1 MAVKTANPT
10 FQSFRGTIRAKGG
23 IIRDFAVAPNRRLNG
38 LSDRLELK
46 WVAGQRGKPA
56 LNADIQN
63 VLETV
68 RMIADPDFEVLGT
81 NATSSSVAFA
91 VTGGVTLTTAGADGD
106 AVILLPHL
114 DANQSGWTQFTW
126 GTSKSVEWECEIA
139 TGASIASMA
148 CWAGL
153 KLTQTGTVATDD
165 DQVYLRYQSGVTS
178 GNWVVVS
185 SIANTDTQTDTGIAV
200 AVSTRYRIKIRIDSA
215 RKAYVYLSSG
225 ASPATGADE
234 RVPNW
239 TLLYTTAA
247 LTSVNLIPYI
257 GVSAQGAAA
266 AKALTVYGEAI
277 SKTIG

>member
-1 MAVKTANPT
+1 MAVKTATPT

-23 IIRDFAVAPNRRLNG
+23 IVRDFAVVPNRRVNC

-46 WVAGQRGKPA
+46 WVAGARGKPA

-63 VLETV
+63 VAESV

-81 NATSSSVAFA
+81 NATTASVTYAA
-91 VTGGVTLTTAGADGD
+91 GGGVTLTTAGADGD

-114 DANQSGWTQFTW
+114 DTNQTGWTQFTW
-126 GTSKSVEWECEIA
+126 GTSKSVEWETEIA
-139 TGASIASMA
+139 TGASIASTVI
-148 CWAGL
+148 WAGL
-153 KLTQTGTVATDD
+153 KLTQVGTVATDD
-165 DQVYLRYQSGVTS
+165 DQVYLRYQNGVTS

-200 AVSTRYRIKIRIDSA
+200 AASTRYRIKIRIDSA
-215 RKAYVYLSSG
+215 RKAYVYMSSG

-234 RVPNW
+234 RVPTW

>member
-1 MAVKTANPT
+1 MAVKTAVPT
-10 FQSFRGTIRAKGG
+10 YQSIRGVLRARNG
-23 IIRDFAVAPNRRLNG
+23 IVRDFAVAPSRRMNG

-46 WVAGQRGKPA
+46 WVAGSRGKPA
-56 LNADIQN
+56 INADIQSAT
-63 VLETV
+63 EAV

-81 NATSSSVAFA
+81 NATTASVTYAA
-91 VTGGVTLTTAGADGD
+91 TGGVTLTTAGADGD

-114 DANQSGWTQFTW
+114 DTNQTGWTQFTW

-139 TGASIASMA
+139 TGASIASMV

-165 DQVYLRYQSGVTS
+165 DQVYLRYQSGVSS

-200 AVSTRYRIKIRIDSA
+200 AVSTRYRIKIRIDST
-215 RKAYVYLSSG
+215 RKAFVYLSSG

-234 RVPNW
+234 RVPAW

-247 LTSVNLIPYI
+247 LTSVSLIPYI